1 MCRLQ
6 FYFGQGVLNNL
17 SDPKFDHSK
26 ELCHWKVVGWV
37 MAMVGGQRC
46 CGGGS
51 VCYVFLGVALSTRG
65 CKLQLLGAGGW
76 SNPTLRCL
84 EMIEVNMKSS
94 IRSERLAQCTLGRSG
109 HHGGVRRRRQSYV
122 DSRRHQYQT
131 LLLSGEYRTLRTI
144 HPHQWGSLGN
154 QLPSTTTALPL
165 TDKMMDIYVHRVHPS
180 ENVSRI

>member
-1 MCRLQ
+1 VWVVAVVGLGLLHRLEPKLVIRSTVGGAQDAVGVRCDRLIVDWAHGRCRCQRRWRCRRRRRHRRCRRVGRRSCVLLCRLQ

-65 CKLQLLGAGGW
+65 C
-76 SNPTLRCL
+76 
-84 EMIEVNMKSS
+84 EV
-94 IRSERLAQCTLGRSG
+94 QF
-109 HHGGVRRRRQSYV
+109 
-122 DSRRHQYQT
+122 
-131 LLLSGEYRTLRTI
+131 
-144 HPHQWGSLGN
+144 
-154 QLPSTTTALPL
+154 
-165 TDKMMDIYVHRVHPS
+165 
-180 ENVSRI
+180 